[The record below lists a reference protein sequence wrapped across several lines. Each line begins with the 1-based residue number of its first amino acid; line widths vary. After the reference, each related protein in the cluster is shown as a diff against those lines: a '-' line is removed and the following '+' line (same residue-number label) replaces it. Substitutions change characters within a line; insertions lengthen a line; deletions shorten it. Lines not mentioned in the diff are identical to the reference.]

1 MIEAMK
7 GALLHNEECGIFAGM
22 ICGGGFAFV
31 LTVVVS
37 HEGIS
42 ILFLM
47 ERVLF

>member
-7 GALLHNEECGIFAGM
+7 GALLHNEERGIFAGM
-22 ICGGGFAFV
+22 ICGRGFAFV
-31 LTVVVS
+31 LTVVS